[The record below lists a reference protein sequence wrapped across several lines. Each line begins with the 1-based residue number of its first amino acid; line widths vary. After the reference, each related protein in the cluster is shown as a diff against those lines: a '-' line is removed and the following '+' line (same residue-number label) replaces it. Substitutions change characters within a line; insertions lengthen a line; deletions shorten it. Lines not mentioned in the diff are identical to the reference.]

1 MAEKVMEN
9 LKNLTVDES
18 SVYKRLL
25 HQSVDFYA
33 CEMFLIHFF
42 FLFKDL
48 RKTSRR
54 TSRNVLHNQSAALD
68 SYLFCL

>member
-33 CEMFLIHFF
+33 CEMSLIHFF
-42 FLFKDL
+42 FFLK
-48 RKTSRR
+48 
-54 TSRNVLHNQSAALD
+54 N
-68 SYLFCL
+68 